1 MASFLKVKS
10 MNCDF
15 LNVDCQH
22 SSQYRFPSLILLIH
36 HQVCWA
42 LRLRLGAT
50 CSRDLWQSLW
60 LPFRTCVSLM

>member
-50 CSRDLWQSLW
+50 CSQDL
-60 LPFRTCVSLM
+60 